1 MKRETLIQHLFEHG
15 RITAYVQGT
24 RQVIWGVIADVTS
37 DQDSDPLKVRLL
49 NHSAEIQKF
58 DLKDVKG
65 FRIEPYQHTRK
76 ALKLKCD
83 CGCKA
88 EQRYVCGNCGAT
100 FCGTKHGIQERD
112 KDGNNLDLCDSCA
125 GKVLQ
130 ETGIKLT

>member
-15 RITAYVQGT
+15 RITAYAQGQ
-24 RQVIWGVIADVTS
+24 RQVVWGVIADVTS
-37 DQDSDPLKVRLL
+37 EDDPEISKVKLL

-65 FRIEPYQHTRK
+65 FRIEPYQHGRK
-76 ALKLKCD
+76 TPKLKCD

-100 FCGTKHGIQERD
+100 FCGTRHGLQDRD
-112 KDGNNLDLCDSCA
+112 ENGTSWDLCEKC
-125 GKVLQ
+125 VPIIL
-130 ETGIKLT
+130 GIEKK